1 MSNAKPVGAL
11 IPIAARLVRGQALV
25 RLYEVCENQKSI
37 STEKLRGL
45 IEDVENKLKDEAVYI
60 KNTHRRIIEAES
72 K

>member
-1 MSNAKPVGAL
+1 MNNAKPVGAL

-60 KNTHRRIIEAES
+60 KNTHRRIIESES